1 MVIIP
6 KEKPVIS
13 NLNTYYLDITKL
25 IEHYQGEIGSGG
37 LFFGSASAK
46 GVIFFDQDEILNGYF
61 RDQDSEL
68 SGDDAI
74 NRLMETDFEH
84 NYTVEIYNISLEEVY
99 FWSSLPSAE
108 RIYKDLSTEF
118 TDLEGLIKKMSA
130 EKLTG
135 FIEVTIEDE
144 KEEGLI
150 FISNGEI
157 VGGSFSWV
165 QNDPSLTKANINQ
178 LVEKTK
184 KSGGLFQV
192 SRIPVSDG
200 REEEPTGPKGTED
213 SSHTLK
219 MLEEFLGIFET
230 FYATLKTKDSDF
242 NSVVRKKFV
251 ESAEKFDFLDPF
263 AAEFEYTDRRIIF
276 TGDADDEELMTGVL
290 TSVTEL
296 AQELGVLSEF
306 KRYLA
311 PWLNKYEGKLTP
323 LNINF

>member
-144 KEEGLI
+144 EHSVQGVI
-150 FISNGEI
+150 NEI
-157 VGGSFSWV
+157 I
-165 QNDPSLTKANINQ
+165 ND
-178 LVEKTK
+178 
-184 KSGGLFQV
+184 
-192 SRIPVSDG
+192 
-200 REEEPTGPKGTED
+200 
-213 SSHTLK
+213 HT
-219 MLEEFLGIFET
+219 
-230 FYATLKTKDSDF
+230 
-242 NSVVRKKFV
+242 
-251 ESAEKFDFLDPF
+251 
-263 AAEFEYTDRRIIF
+263 
-276 TGDADDEELMTGVL
+276 
-290 TSVTEL
+290 
-296 AQELGVLSEF
+296 
-306 KRYLA
+306 
-311 PWLNKYEGKLTP
+311 NKWG
-323 LNINF
+323 NNF

>member
-13 NLNTYYLDITKL
+13 NLNTYYLDINKL

-37 LFFGSASAK
+37 IFFRSDSAR
-46 GVIFFDQDEILNGYF
+46 GVVFFDQDEILNGYF
-61 RDQDSEL
+61 RDQEKEL

-74 NRLMETDFEH
+74 DRLMDTDFEH
-84 NYTVEIYNISLEEVY
+84 NYTVTIYNISLEEIY

-165 QNDPSLTKANINQ
+165 RNDPSLTRANIDQ
-178 LVEKTK
+178 LIEKTK

-200 REEEPTGPKGTED
+200 RKEKPTGFKGSED

-242 NSVVRKKFV
+242 NSVIRKKFV
-251 ESAEKFDFLDPF
+251 ESANQFDFLDPF
-263 AAEFEYTDRRIIF
+263 AAEFEYTGRRIIF
-276 TGDADDEELMTGVL
+276 TGDAGDEELLTGVL

-296 AQELGVLSEF
+296 AQELGVLNEF
-306 KRYLA
+306 KKYLA
-311 PWLNKYEGKLTP
+311 PWLSKYESKLAP
-323 LNINF
+323 LNIHF